1 MKLFELRNLQ
11 CTYNNIKTVLRV
23 DELIIEKGK
32 LVVIVGLSG
41 SGKSTLLE
49 TLGLMNNTIGEGSKL
64 LFYPNGDDTESHNL
78 SELWK
83 DKTEN
88 QLAELRKEHFSFIFQ
103 STNLMPNFSIYEN
116 ICLTQML
123 QGKSMG
129 KSKGKVM
136 KMMELVGLNE
146 ERLLKHSEGEEENRT
161 FKSTAEISGGERQR
175 VAFLRAFASDFTVL
189 FGDEPTGSLD
199 ENTSNQLM
207 QLIKKEI
214 VELKRSAIIVSH
226 NIDLAVDF
234 ADKIIILTKPGEE
247 QVGTIEEHNVYDKN
261 GNWSNSNGEFYSDL
275 EFKDFLKAS
284 LDNIKVFTP
293 EHNFSA

>member
-1 MKLFELRNLQ
+1 MKLFEIENLK
-11 CTYNNIKTVLRV
+11 CTYDNRKVVLEV
-23 DELIIEKGK
+23 DELTIEKGK

-41 SGKSTLLE
+41 AGKSTLLE
-49 TLGLMNNTIGEGSKL
+49 TLGLMNKTLANGSEL
-64 LFYPNGDDTESHNL
+64 RFFPNGDNTVSHNYAD
-78 SELWK
+78 LWE

-88 QLAELRKEHFSFIFQ
+88 QLAGIRKEHFSFIFQ

-123 QGKSMG
+123 QGRSMSM
-129 KSKGKVM
+129 SKEKVM
-136 KMMELVGLNE
+136 KMMELVGLSE
-146 ERLLKHSEGEEENRT
+146 ERLLKDANVNGNRN

-207 QLIKKEI
+207 HLIKNEI
-214 VELKRSAIIVSH
+214 IELKKSAIIVSH

-234 ADKIIILTKPGEE
+234 ADKIVILTKPGTE
-247 QVGTIEEHNVYDKN
+247 QVGTIEKQNIFDKK
-261 GNWSNSNGEFYSDL
+261 GMWLNSEGVTYSDY
-275 EFKDFLKAS
+275 EFKEFLKAS
-284 LDNIKVFTP
+284 LDNVKIFTP
-293 EHNFSA
+293 QNIE